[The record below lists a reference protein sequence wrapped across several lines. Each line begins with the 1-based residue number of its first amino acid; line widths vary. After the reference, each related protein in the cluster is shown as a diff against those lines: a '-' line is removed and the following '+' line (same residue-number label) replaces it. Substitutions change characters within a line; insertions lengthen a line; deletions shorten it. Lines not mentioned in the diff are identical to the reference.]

1 MTSCSKKS
9 GKKAFTLIEL
19 MIVFAIISIIA
30 VILIPAFLK
39 ARENAKRQRGEKT
52 GQVTADESLRKNRE
66 LPYRIK
72 PEGKLPFFSS
82 ESIKIALSVKPH
94 RIGMDVYNRFEADFK
109 GQFLLKGIKNE
120 PVRLD
125 FKFPRGT
132 TEARDVSLKFITET
146 GAEEPEHVIYDREG
160 IFWTGI
166 LPEDKE
172 IKAEISFIALGRNS
186 FEYILPPSQ
195 RANMVEIEL
204 TMNESPVYII
214 PDWALQPT
222 SITGPVISWKF
233 NNLVTDRDITV
244 EFPEALSP
252 AGRVVL
258 MCKLV
263 GIAVLFFGLGF
274 WYLCALYRP
283 EGLISFRFPHF
294 LLLAL
299 TYSLFFVIFG
309 VIGFRG
315 DVSTVSAIVI
325 SAALSLPLLTLH
337 VSRIIDM
344 KFALTRNL
352 VFSIFTLGLVINGVY
367 GGDYRDYIFIG
378 SVFIV
383 IAFLTL
389 TFRMWLS
396 NKEKWINMI
405 DEDIKKQMDDLEQS
419 VKKAREIYRKSEEIW
434 TKADSY
440 DCADMQ
446 EELKNSR
453 KDLLDRFKEFDDTLN
468 SFSRLHSGSK
478 NENQFWRN
486 ILNEKIPFHKQR
498 LSHDMTYLASL
509 TEYLEGEIKIKEET
523 VPAKE
528 ETGSIKEKVITEGK
542 VYCTHC
548 GACSDSSP
556 YCPFCGII
564 RPMVIVCE
572 KCDTTVN
579 IPLHIVNSESL
590 KGVIYCTKCGAKEN
604 LD

>member
-1 MTSCSKKS
+1 M
-9 GKKAFTLIEL
+9 FTTALKQ
-19 MIVFAIISIIA
+19 
-30 VILIPAFLK
+30 ILK
-39 ARENAKRQRGEKT
+39 DK
-52 GQVTADESLRKNRE
+52 
-66 LPYRIK
+66 
-72 PEGKLPFFSS
+72 
-82 ESIKIALSVKPH
+82 
-94 RIGMDVYNRFEADFK
+94 
-109 GQFLLKGIKNE
+109 FLLKGSKNE

-125 FKFPRGT
+125 FRFPGGT

-146 GAEEPEHVIYDREG
+146 GAKEPENVIYDREG

-166 LPEDKE
+166 LPENKE
-172 IKAEISFIALGRNS
+172 IKAEIAFVALGRNS

-195 RANMVEIEL
+195 RANMVGIEL

-222 SITGPVISWKF
+222 SIVGPVISWKF
-233 NNLVTDRDITV
+233 NNLVTDRNITV

-252 AGRVVL
+252 VGRVVL

-283 EGLISFRFPHF
+283 EGLISFRFPPF

-315 DVSTVSAIVI
+315 NVSTVAAIGI

-344 KFALTRNL
+344 KFAITRNL
-352 VFSIFTLGLVINGVY
+352 VFSIFTLVLVINGVY

-378 SVFIV
+378 AVFIV

-389 TFRMWLS
+389 TFRMWMS

-405 DEDIKKQMDDLEQS
+405 DEDIKKQMDDLEES
-419 VKKAREIYRKSEEIW
+419 VKKAREIYRKSEDIW
-434 TKADSY
+434 VKADSY

-478 NENQFWRN
+478 M
-486 ILNEKIPFHKQR
+486 KI
-498 LSHDMTYLASL
+498 SS
-509 TEYLEGEIKIKEET
+509 
-523 VPAKE
+523 
-528 ETGSIKEKVITEGK
+528 
-542 VYCTHC
+542 
-548 GACSDSSP
+548 GA
-556 YCPFCGII
+556 
-564 RPMVIVCE
+564 
-572 KCDTTVN
+572 
-579 IPLHIVNSESL
+579 
-590 KGVIYCTKCGAKEN
+590 IY
-604 LD
+604 

>member
-1 MTSCSKKS
+1 MKICSKRPY
-9 GKKAFTLIEL
+9 KKAFTLIEL

-39 ARENAKRQRGEKT
+39 ARENAKREREEKT
-52 GQVTADESLRKNRE
+52 VQVTTVNDKTKE
-66 LPYRIK
+66 LSYRVK
-72 PEGKLPFFSS
+72 PEGKYPFFSS
-82 ESIKIALSVKPH
+82 ETIKIILSVKPH
-94 RIGMDVYNRFEADFK
+94 RIGMDVFNRFEADFK
-109 GQFLLKGIKNE
+109 GQFLLKGSKNE

-125 FKFPRGT
+125 FRFPGGT
-132 TEARDVSLKFITET
+132 TEARDVTLKFITET
-146 GAEEPEHVIYDREG
+146 GAEEPENVIYDREG

-166 LPEDKE
+166 LPENKE
-172 IKAEISFIALGRNS
+172 TRAEISFVALGRNS

-204 TMNESPVYII
+204 TMHESPVYII

-222 SITGPVISWKF
+222 SIVGPLISWKF
-233 NNLVTDRDITV
+233 NNLVTDRNITV

-252 AGRVVL
+252 LGKVVL

-315 DVSTVSAIVI
+315 NVSTVAAIGI

-352 VFSIFTLGLVINGVY
+352 VFSIFTLVLVINGVY

-378 SVFIV
+378 AVFIV

-389 TFRMWLS
+389 TFRMWMS
-396 NKEKWINMI
+396 NKEKWINMVE
-405 DEDIKKQMDDLEQS
+405 EDIKKQMDDLEQS
-419 VKKAREIYRKSEEIW
+419 VKKAREMFRKSEEIW
-434 TKADSY
+434 EKADPY
-440 DCADMQ
+440 GLVEIQ
-446 EELKNSR
+446 EEIKNCR
-453 KDLLDRFKEFDDTLN
+453 KNLTERFKEFEDTLS
-468 SFSRLHSGSK
+468 SFSRLHAGSK
-478 NENQFWRN
+478 NENQFWRD
-486 ILNEKIPFHKQR
+486 ILKEKIPFNKQKLIHDITE
-498 LSHDMTYLASL
+498 LSSVFEKFEM
-509 TEYLEGEIKIKEET
+509 EREIKEKTAPVKEET
-523 VPAKE
+523 VPVKE
-528 ETGSIKEKVITEGK
+528 EVVAIKEGK
-542 VYCTHC
+542 IYCPYC
-548 GACSDSSP
+548 GLCSDSSRYCP
-556 YCPFCGII
+556 YCGTR

-579 IPLHIVNSESL
+579 IPLHIVNSELL
-590 KGVIYCTKCGAKEN
+590 KGVIYCTKCGAKKN

>member
-1 MTSCSKKS
+1 MKRSVTTTS
-9 GKKAFTLIEL
+9 KKAFTLIEL

-39 ARENAKRQRGEKT
+39 ARENAKRQRGEKA
-52 GQVTADESLRKNRE
+52 GQVTTVQDETLRRNIE
-66 LPYRIK
+66 LPYRMK

-82 ESIKIALSVKPH
+82 ETIKIILSVKPH

-109 GQFLLKGIKNE
+109 GQFLLKGSKNE

-125 FKFPRGT
+125 FRFPRGT

-146 GAEEPEHVIYDREG
+146 GAEEPENVIYDREG

-222 SITGPVISWKF
+222 SIVGPVIFWKF
-233 NNLVTDRDITV
+233 NNLVTDRNITV

-274 WYLCALYRP
+274 WYLCALYRQ

-315 DVSTVSAIVI
+315 NVSTVAAIGI

-352 VFSIFTLGLVINGVY
+352 VFSIFTLVLVINGVY
-367 GGDYRDYIFIG
+367 GGDYRDYVFIG
-378 SVFIV
+378 AVFIV

-389 TFRMWLS
+389 TFRMWMS

-419 VKKAREIYRKSEEIW
+419 VKKAREIYRKSEDIW

-440 DCADMQ
+440 DCGDMQ
-446 EELKNSR
+446 EEFKNSR

-478 NENQFWRN
+478 NENHFWRN
-486 ILNEKIPFHKQR
+486 ILTEKIPFHKQR

-509 TEYLEGEIKIKEET
+509 IEYLEGEIKIKEET
-523 VPAKE
+523 VPV
-528 ETGSIKEKVITEGK
+528 KEKIVPVCEDGI
-542 VYCTHC
+542 YCPAC
-548 GACSDSSP
+548 GYGGTVSP
-556 YCPFCGII
+556 YCPNCGIV
-564 RPMVIVCE
+564 RPKIIIC
-572 KCDTTVN
+572 KTCKDTMK
-579 IPLHIVNSESL
+579 IPLHIVNRDL
-590 KGVIYCTKCGAKEN
+590 IKGTIYCMKCGAKES
-604 LD
+604 LDL

>member
-1 MTSCSKKS
+1 MKNCLKKHD
-9 GKKAFTLIEL
+9 KKAFTLIEL

-30 VILIPAFLK
+30 VIIIPAFLK
-39 ARENAKRQRGEKT
+39 AREKAKRQGGEKT
-52 GQVTADESLRKNRE
+52 GQVTAVSDEVLRKTRE

-72 PEGKLPFFSS
+72 PEGKLPLFSS
-82 ESIKIALSVKPH
+82 ESIKIVLSVKPH

-125 FKFPRGT
+125 FRFPQGT

-146 GAEEPEHVIYDREG
+146 GAEEPENIIYDREG
-160 IFWTGI
+160 IYWVGS

-186 FEYILPPSQ
+186 FEYALPPSQ
-195 RANMVEIEL
+195 RANMVELEL
-204 TMNESPVYII
+204 TMKESPVYII

-222 SITGPVISWKF
+222 SVTGTVVSWKF
-233 NNLVTDRDITV
+233 NNLVTDRDVTV

-252 AGRVVL
+252 MGRVVL

-315 DVSTVSAIVI
+315 DVSTVAAIGI

-352 VFSIFTLGLVINGVY
+352 VFSIFTLVLVINGVY

-378 SVFIV
+378 AVFIV

-405 DEDIKKQMDDLEQS
+405 EEDIKKQMKELE
-419 VKKAREIYRKSEEIW
+419 E
-434 TKADSY
+434 
-440 DCADMQ
+440 
-446 EELKNSR
+446 
-453 KDLLDRFKEFDDTLN
+453 
-468 SFSRLHSGSK
+468 
-478 NENQFWRN
+478 
-486 ILNEKIPFHKQR
+486 
-498 LSHDMTYLASL
+498 
-509 TEYLEGEIKIKEET
+509 
-523 VPAKE
+523 
-528 ETGSIKEKVITEGK
+528 
-542 VYCTHC
+542 
-548 GACSDSSP
+548 
-556 YCPFCGII
+556 
-564 RPMVIVCE
+564 
-572 KCDTTVN
+572 
-579 IPLHIVNSESL
+579 
-590 KGVIYCTKCGAKEN
+590 
-604 LD
+604 

>member
-1 MTSCSKKS
+1 MKICSKRPY
-9 GKKAFTLIEL
+9 KKAFTLIEL

-39 ARENAKRQRGEKT
+39 ARENAKREREEKT
-52 GQVTADESLRKNRE
+52 VQVTTVNDKTKE
-66 LPYRIK
+66 LSYRVK
-72 PEGKLPFFSS
+72 PEGKYPFFSS
-82 ESIKIALSVKPH
+82 ETIKIILSVKPH
-94 RIGMDVYNRFEADFK
+94 RIGMDVFNRFEADFK
-109 GQFLLKGIKNE
+109 GQFLLKGSKNE

-125 FKFPRGT
+125 FRFPGGT
-132 TEARDVSLKFITET
+132 TEARDVTLKFITET
-146 GAEEPEHVIYDREG
+146 GAEEPENVIYDREG

-166 LPEDKE
+166 LPENKE
-172 IKAEISFIALGRNS
+172 TRAEISFVALGRNS

-204 TMNESPVYII
+204 TMHESPVYII

-222 SITGPVISWKF
+222 SIVGPLISWKF
-233 NNLVTDRDITV
+233 NNLVTDRNITV

-252 AGRVVL
+252 LGKVVL

-315 DVSTVSAIVI
+315 NVSTVAAIGI

-352 VFSIFTLGLVINGVY
+352 VFSIFTLVLVINGVY

-378 SVFIV
+378 AVFIV

-389 TFRMWLS
+389 TFRMWMS

-405 DEDIKKQMDDLEQS
+405 DEDIKKQMDELEQS

-498 LSHDMTYLASL
+498 LSHDMAYLASL
-509 TEYLEGEIKIKEET
+509 IEYLEGEIKIKEET

-528 ETGSIKEKVITEGK
+528 ETGSIKEKIVTEGK

-572 KCDTTVN
+572 NCKSTVN
-579 IPLHIVNSESL
+579 IPLHIVNSELL
-590 KGVIYCTKCGAKEN
+590 KGVIYCTKCGAKKN